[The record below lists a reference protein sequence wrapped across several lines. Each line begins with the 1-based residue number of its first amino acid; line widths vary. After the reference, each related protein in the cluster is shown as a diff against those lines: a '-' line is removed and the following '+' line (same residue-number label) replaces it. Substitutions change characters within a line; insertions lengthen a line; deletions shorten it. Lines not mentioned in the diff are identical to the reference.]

1 MAVSFNEILVL
12 QINKDE
18 CAFSG
23 KIAFLEPVGE
33 PWKVN
38 TIYATISVAVFCLY
52 GTCIFSR
59 INIIF

>member
-1 MAVSFNEILVL
+1 MAVSFKDLHIL

-23 KIAFLEPVGE
+23 NIQFLEPVGE

-38 TIYATISVAVFCLY
+38 IILY
-52 GTCIFSR
+52 TLLYIDLWAYLVLKM
-59 INIIF
+59 

>member
-12 QINKDE
+12 QINKDQ

-23 KIAFLEPVGE
+23 EIAFLEPVGE

-38 TIYATISVAVFCLY
+38 TISAV
-52 GTCIFSR
+52 I
-59 INIIF
+59 